1 MAIDIFLKL
10 DGIDGE
16 SVDKAHK
23 GEIEVLSYNWGLA
36 QRDRPAPAEEA
47 EPARRSFDELRFVAR
62 LQKSSPKLFAA
73 CASGQ
78 AREVGRAL
86 GRARPGAKPF
96 EFLKITLTDMLVSSF
111 EHLAPGEE
119 SGGALEEVGLRFA
132 KIKMEYTEQSKTG
145 AAGTV
150 TSAEWDLKTGKGG

>member
-36 QRDRPAPAEEA
+36 QQGSTGAGGGGGAGKA
-47 EPARRSFDELRFVAR
+47 VFDELRFVAR

-73 CASGQ
+73 CATGKHVKTGVLSVRK
-78 AREVGRAL
+78 A
-86 GRARPGAKPF
+86 GAKPV
-96 EFLKITLTDMLVSSF
+96 EFLKITLSDILVSSF

-132 KIKMEYTEQSKTG
+132 KIKIEYTEQSKTG
-145 AAGTV
+145 AAGPV